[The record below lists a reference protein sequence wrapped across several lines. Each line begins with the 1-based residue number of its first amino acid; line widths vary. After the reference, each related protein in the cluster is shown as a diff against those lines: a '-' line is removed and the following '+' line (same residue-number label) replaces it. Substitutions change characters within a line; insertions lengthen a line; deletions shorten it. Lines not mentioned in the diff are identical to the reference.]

1 MSWQAYVDSS
11 LVGSGHADKAAIYS
25 AAGDSVW
32 ATSPGFKVEPA
43 EMKTIV
49 AALAGGAAADKLWTD
64 GLHVAGER
72 YVVFKVEGRSIYG
85 RKGKEGIVICKTTQA
100 ILLAHYGENVQAG
113 NAATTVE
120 QLADYLVKLGY

>member
-1 MSWQAYVDSS
+1 
-11 LVGSGHADKAAIYS
+11 
-25 AAGDSVW
+25 
-32 ATSPGFKVEPA
+32 
-43 EMKTIV
+43 
-49 AALAGGAAADKLWTD
+49 
-64 GLHVAGER
+64 
-72 YVVFKVEGRSIYG
+72 VVFKVEGRSIYG

>member
-11 LVGSGHADKAAIYS
+11 LVGSGHLDKAAIFS

-32 ATSPGFKVEPA
+32 ATTPGFTISPA
-43 EMKTIV
+43 EMKTLV

-64 GLHVAGER
+64 GLHIAGTR

-85 RKGKEGIVICKTTQA
+85 RQGREGVVICKTTQA
-100 ILLAHYGENVQAG
+100 VLIAHYGENVIAG

-120 QLADYLVKLGY
+120 QLADYLVKAGY